1 MDVVVIIL
9 TMLLPYIQIIFWLGI
24 ILVIYKIVYKKNKNK
39 QQINN
44 IDMKSYYRDIPCSGN
59 IDLAYWLLYNFS
71 NLKKDDLNN
80 GFIGAYLLKWYKNG
94 YVDIKP
100 SDKDNYAIDLKDGNW
115 DKTDTEK
122 RIYQFLKNV
131 AGNNNTLEKNEIQNY
146 CSVGANDFEL
156 VSLFRKILN
165 EIREKLEEK
174 KYIISDSTQSHSILK
189 TQSKTTLSEELVKEY
204 QNLYGLKNFLEDYSN
219 MEEKMHIEVHIW
231 EDYLIFANL
240 LGITDK
246 VKQQFKKIYPQ
257 FNTLFE
263 IPLDDII
270 QRKYHTIYRG
280 MKIQFFVLIL
290 CVIAV
295 IVIAI
300 LVKMEK
306 VKLVPIIIMFFIIM
320 GIVGFL
326 YKQLSKY
333 LMNKK
338 VKEMNAKTYAK
349 IVEVNVKHDTE
360 YDRSTK
366 ETVKTTT
373 YYFNYEYMVNG
384 IKYSGFGSS
393 SLFKIKGQRVK
404 IYYNEM
410 KPEKSETAAKHNY
423 HLKVFIFTILFL
435 IGFFWLINT
444 YIINR

>member
-1 MDVVVIIL
+1 
-9 TMLLPYIQIIFWLGI
+9 
-24 ILVIYKIVYKKNKNK
+24 
-39 QQINN
+39 
-44 IDMKSYYRDIPCSGN
+44 
-59 IDLAYWLLYNFS
+59 
-71 NLKKDDLNN
+71 
-80 GFIGAYLLKWYKNG
+80 
-94 YVDIKP
+94 
-100 SDKDNYAIDLKDGNW
+100 
-115 DKTDTEK
+115 
-122 RIYQFLKNV
+122 
-131 AGNNNTLEKNEIQNY
+131 
-146 CSVGANDFEL
+146 
-156 VSLFRKILN
+156 
-165 EIREKLEEK
+165 
-174 KYIISDSTQSHSILK
+174 
-189 TQSKTTLSEELVKEY
+189 
-204 QNLYGLKNFLEDYSN
+204 
-219 MEEKMHIEVHIW
+219 MHIEVHIW

>member
-1 MDVVVIIL
+1 MDFLIIVFM
-9 TMLLPYIQIIFWLGI
+9 MLLPYIQIIFLLGI
-24 ILVIYKIVYKKNKNK
+24 ILVIYKIVSKRNKSK
-39 QQINN
+39 QQIKN
-44 IDMKSYYRDIPCSGN
+44 INMKSYYRDIPCSGN

-100 SDKDNYAIDLKDGNW
+100 SDRDDYVIDLKDGNW

-131 AGNNNTLEKNEIQNY
+131 AGNNNILEKNEIQNY

-156 VSLFRKILN
+156 VSLFRNILN

-174 KYIISDSTQSHSILK
+174 KYIISVPAQSHIILK
-189 TQSKTTLSEELVKEY
+189 TQPKITLSEELVKEY
-204 QNLYGLKNFLEDYSN
+204 ENLYGLKNFLEDYSN

-257 FNTLFE
+257 FNNLFE
-263 IPLDDII
+263 VPLEDII
-270 QRKYHTIYRG
+270 QRKYHPIYRA
-280 MKIQFFVLIL
+280 MKTQFFALIL
-290 CVIAV
+290 CVIVV
-295 IVIAI
+295 ILIVV
-300 LVKMEK
+300 LVNIQKEE
-306 VKLVPIIIMFFIIM
+306 LISTIIILCIII
-320 GIVGFL
+320 GIIGFL

-349 IVEVNVKHDTE
+349 IVSVNAKHHTE
-360 YDRSTK
+360 RDKSTK
-366 ETVKTTT
+366 KIVKTTT
-373 YYFNYEYMVNG
+373 YYFNYEYIVNG
-384 IKYSGFGSS
+384 VKYSGIGAS

-410 KPEKSETAAKHNY
+410 KPEKSETAAEHNHY
-423 HLKVFIFTILFL
+423 LKVFIFTILFL
-435 IGFFWLINT
+435 IGFYCLIT
-444 YIINR
+444 KYIVNC